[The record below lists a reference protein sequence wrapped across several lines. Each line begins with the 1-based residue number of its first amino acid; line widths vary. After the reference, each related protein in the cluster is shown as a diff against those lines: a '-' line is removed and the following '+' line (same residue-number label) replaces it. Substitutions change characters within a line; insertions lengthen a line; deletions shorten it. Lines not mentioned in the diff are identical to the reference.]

1 MSQRNIED
9 HVEAAKAR
17 GESGKL
23 NLPHYLFRMSFNLVG
38 NRMLSRDLFDSQSRE
53 GPEFFQAMDKFIR
66 WGGKPNIADF
76 LPFLKWLDPQGLKRN
91 MLRDMGRT
99 IEIVARFVNERI
111 EEHKLGKEKAMDF
124 LDVLLEFEDDGKEW
138 HGKIPHEKIIIIIM
152 EMFFGGLET
161 TSTTIEWAMAEL
173 LRKPETMKKV
183 KEELNI
189 VIGQNRKVEESDI
202 DNLPYLQAVL
212 KETFRLHPAVPL
224 LLSRNT
230 IQDTNFMGYHIPK
243 NTQVFVNAWAIG
255 RDPDI
260 GKIPWL
266 LS

>member
-1 MSQRNIED
+1 MSNRNIED

-23 NLPHYLFRMSFNLVG
+23 KFASLLFRMSFNLVG

-53 GPEFFQAMDKFIR
+53 GPEFFQDMDKFIR
-66 WGGKPNIADF
+66 WGGKPKYCSFSTILEMVRSSRIEKEHVA
-76 LPFLKWLDPQGLKRN
+76 RY
-91 MLRDMGRT
+91 GRT

-152 EMFFGGLET
+152 VRDVFGGLET

-173 LRKPETMKKV
+173 LRKAETMKKV

-243 NTQVFVNAWAIG
+243 ILKF
-255 RDPDI
+255 
-260 GKIPWL
+260 L
-266 LS
+266 